1 MAGAVVFW
9 VERGRGRR
17 LQCYE
22 WLVTACFMEADSER
36 QIDRKVDGWHG
47 CLRVVERR
55 DGLWQSSLFHFFFF
69 FFAFDMLQP
78 PNFFTGQELNSKA
91 FPSPLLIFSI

>member
-1 MAGAVVFW
+1 
-9 VERGRGRR
+9 
-17 LQCYE
+17 
-22 WLVTACFMEADSER
+22 MEADGDFMGER

-55 DGLWQSSLFHFFFF
+55 WFVAEFSFPFPFFFF

-78 PNFFTGQELNSKA
+78 PNFLQVRS
-91 FPSPLLIFSI
+91 

>member
-1 MAGAVVFW
+1 VA
-9 VERGRGRR
+9 
-17 LQCYE
+17 
-22 WLVTACFMEADSER
+22 WLFEGGGEKRWFVAEFS
-36 QIDRKVDGWHG
+36 
-47 CLRVVERR
+47 
-55 DGLWQSSLFHFFFF
+55 FPFFFF

>member
-1 MAGAVVFW
+1 
-9 VERGRGRR
+9 
-17 LQCYE
+17 
-22 WLVTACFMEADSER
+22 MEADGDLMGER

-55 DGLWQSSLFHFFFF
+55 DGLWQSSLFQFFF

-78 PNFFTGQELNSKA
+78 PNFLQVRS
-91 FPSPLLIFSI
+91 

>member
-1 MAGAVVFW
+1 
-9 VERGRGRR
+9 
-17 LQCYE
+17 
-22 WLVTACFMEADSER
+22 MEADGDLMGER

-69 FFAFDMLQP
+69 FFVFDMLQP
-78 PNFFTGQELNSKA
+78 PNFLQVRS
-91 FPSPLLIFSI
+91 